1 MLFLYKN
8 TIQEKVI
15 TLHLLLDENNIM
27 RKGKRTRIILC
38 LVNVIEAISLKKTLT
53 INLLH
58 GFYC

>member
-27 RKGKRTRIILC
+27 RKGKRTRIIIC
-38 LVNVIEAISLKKTLT
+38 LVNVIEAISLKK
-53 INLLH
+53 NL
-58 GFYC
+58 